1 MLPLRTGESSR
12 LRDSWEAREMER
24 AAYTFESL
32 VEVRLWCGTYN
43 VNGKREGALMLSH
56 WLKQGWGDKVPDLF
70 VISLQEMIDLSAT
83 NVVKEAV
90 TDSLS
95 RRACDEW
102 IDALQQAF
110 ELISKTR
117 PGVFQKP
124 SLVAREHMCGIAI
137 FCFAPNKDLGWF
149 EVATARI
156 PTGAAG
162 GRLGNKGACAIR
174 MRLYSSTLCLVGAHL
189 SAHRSE
195 VEARNA
201 DYQMIVERRCFKRD
215 RLGGVSGLV
224 STTGPS
230 TLGSSCC
237 SVNIAQAGLLLEA
250 DGACRDVDDA
260 FTVLDH
266 DVLVFFGDLNYRI
279 VKKISDKEVQYL
291 LKADMSKL
299 LASDQLNLERAAK
312 RTFWHG
318 FVEPRLRFAPT
329 YKYVTGTKLYE
340 HETTSESE
348 RSANTKKPRCPA
360 WCDRVLYRV
369 ALRGPRHRNAHSAE
383 RVTCAAYERSDDRLC
398 VSDHRAVHA
407 VLDLS
412 LRQLDAQKR
421 ADALLKLGPE
431 LLSRPDLLT
440 RMRNSSTSGDPFLAS
455 CTPKPDSA
463 YATRASTSPPILQY
477 RLCPSYIWLRAG
489 VEAKVKLIASR
500 REKSAHNLIDLG
512 DGDGKSNNKVFA
524 FARVPNWLTLQPK
537 VGVINDSAIII
548 TARALLDG
556 TVKAALAD
564 THGMLGT
571 TLVLHCGTST
581 FAIPVCLT
589 SSPDWFR
596 PLNPLFNAR
605 THSRTSVSTG
615 PPDAPSDTSTSM

>member
-1 MLPLRTGESSR
+1 MLPLRMGESSKQ
-12 LRDSWEAREMER
+12 RDSWEACEMER
-24 AAYTFESL
+24 AADTFESL
-32 VEVRLWCGTYN
+32 AEVRLWCGTYN

-56 WLKQGWGDKVPDLF
+56 WLKQGWDEKVPDLF

-95 RRACDEW
+95 RRSCDEW
-102 IDALQQAF
+102 IDVLQQAF
-110 ELISKTR
+110 ELLSKAR

-137 FCFAPNKDLGWF
+137 FCFAANSDLAWF
-149 EVATARI
+149 DVATARI

-189 SAHRSE
+189 SAHRSD

-201 DYQMIVERRCFKRD
+201 DYQMVVERRCFKRD
-215 RLGGVSGLV
+215 RLGGAVSGLV
-224 STTGPS
+224 STNSPS
-230 TLGSSCC
+230 TLRSCC
-237 SVNIAQAGLLLEA
+237 SVSTAPTGLLLEA
-250 DGACRDVDDA
+250 DAACKDFDDA

-266 DVLVFFGDLNYRI
+266 DVLIFFGDLNYRI
-279 VKKISDKEVQYL
+279 VKTISDKEVHYL

-318 FVEPRLRFAPT
+318 FVEPRLGFAPT

-340 HETTSESE
+340 HETTAESE
-348 RSANTKKPRCPA
+348 RSASSKKPRCPA

-383 RVTCAAYERSDDRLC
+383 RVTCAAYERADDRLC

-407 VLDLS
+407 VLDLN
-412 LRQLDAQKR
+412 LRRLDAQKR
-421 ADALLKLGPE
+421 ANALLKLGPQ
-431 LLSRPDLLT
+431 LLSSPDLLK
-440 RMRNSSTSGDPFLAS
+440 RMRNSTTPNEFSFAS
-455 CTPKPDSA
+455 SPPKPDFA
-463 YATRASTSPPILQY
+463 YATRASTSSPSLQC
-477 RLCPSYIWLRAG
+477 RLSPSYIWLRAG
-489 VEAKVKLIASR
+489 VEAKVNLIASR
-500 REKSAHNLIDLG
+500 RDKSAHNLIDLDAV
-512 DGDGKSNNKVFA
+512 DGESNNIVFA
-524 FARVPNWLTLQPK
+524 FARIPTWLTLQPK
-537 VGVINDSAIII
+537 FGVINESATTI
-548 TARALLDG
+548 TARAVLDD
-556 TVKAALAD
+556 TAKAALAD
-564 THGMLGT
+564 NRGVLGT
-571 TLVLHCGTST
+571 TLVLHCGAST
-581 FAIPVCLT
+581 FAVPVCLT

-596 PLNPLFNAR
+596 PLNPLFTAR
-605 THSRTSVSTG
+605 SPSRTSAWNG
-615 PPDAPSDTSTSM
+615 PPEAPSDTSTSM